1 MTAREKFEARLKE
14 LGLYDE
20 WKTCGDK
27 VGKVME
33 DGSIVILIH
42 YEGTEGD
49 PYNEIHYPS
58 FEELW
63 ENESFK
69 KECMSD
75 FFEHDDDKFVASL
88 ARWLEY
94 GPGCGYECPL
104 FPVDVYF
111 PANGLETE
119 SIEFKDDPITPD
131 PERLTNI
138 IRELAEMCGI
148 KLA

>member
-20 WKTCGDK
+20 WVTCKDK
-27 VGKVME
+27 VGKVMD

-42 YEGTEGD
+42 YEEDGD

-63 ENESFK
+63 KDEGFRNNCK
-69 KECMSD
+69 QD
-75 FFEHDDDKFVASL
+75 FYCHEDDHFVAKL
-88 ARWLEY
+88 AYWLDIHTN
-94 GPGCGYECPL
+94 GAECPL

-111 PANGLETE
+111 TASGLETE
-119 SIEFKDDPITPD
+119 VIEFKDDTAPD

-148 KLA
+148 TLA

>member
-20 WKTCGDK
+20 WMSCGDK

-63 ENESFK
+63 KNENFRNEC
-69 KECMSD
+69 KED
-75 FFEHDDDKFVASL
+75 FYCHEDDHFVAKL
-88 ARWLEY
+88 AYWLDIHKN
-94 GPGCGYECPL
+94 GAECPL

-111 PANGLETE
+111 TASGLETAI
-119 SIEFKDDPITPD
+119 IEFKDDPITPD

-148 KLA
+148 ELA